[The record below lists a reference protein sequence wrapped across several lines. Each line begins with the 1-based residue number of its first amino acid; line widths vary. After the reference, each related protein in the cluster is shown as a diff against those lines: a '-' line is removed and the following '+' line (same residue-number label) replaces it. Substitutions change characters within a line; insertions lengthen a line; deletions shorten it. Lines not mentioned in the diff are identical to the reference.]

1 MIVPRLATRVWVS
14 ALVRRCNVQ
23 GVAATVIRHGYDE
36 AGAVLLLA
44 RHRSGL
50 CQLFGATQQ
59 GVGQQDSGQRA
70 WLSLTGREPASE
82 ADADAIIEKQRRFDP
97 DLWVVEI
104 ETDRPQDFLDEIVL
118 AQ

>member
-1 MIVPRLATRVWVS
+1 MMLPRLATRVWVS

-44 RHRSGL
+44 RHRNGL

-59 GVGQQDSGQRA
+59 GIGQQEGGRA
-70 WLSLTGREPASE
+70 WLPLTGREPASE
-82 ADADAIIEKQRRFDP
+82 ADAEAIIEKQRRFDP

-104 ETDRPQDFLDEIVL
+104 ETDCPQDFLDEIVL

>member
-1 MIVPRLATRVWVS
+1 MMLPRLVTRVWVS

-44 RHRSGL
+44 RRRDGR

-59 GVGQQDSGQRA
+59 ADGQRA
-70 WLSLTGREPASE
+70 WLPLTGQAPASE
-82 ADADAIIEKQRRFDP
+82 ADAEAIIEKQRRFDP
-97 DLWVVEI
+97 DVWVVEI
-104 ETDRPQDFLDEIVL
+104 ETDCPQDFLDEIVL